1 MKITQHF
8 WLHQCFGNR
17 TDIIRILGK
26 KKKEKRNK
34 TKKKNKT
41 VMDRLGESRGVKCG
55 VKHASTGVTVCS
67 AASHCYI
74 NDNALH

>member
-8 WLHQCFGNR
+8 RLHQCFGNR

-34 TKKKNKT
+34 TNKKKNKT
-41 VMDRLGESRGVKCG
+41 VMDRLGESRG